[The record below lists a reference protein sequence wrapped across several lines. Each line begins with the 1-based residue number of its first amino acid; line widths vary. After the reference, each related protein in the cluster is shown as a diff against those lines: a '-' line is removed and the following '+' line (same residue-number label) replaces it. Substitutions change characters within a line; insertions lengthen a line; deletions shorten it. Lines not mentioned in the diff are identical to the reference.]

1 MNMNAY
7 SPQII
12 VGACVILLVFMLV
25 IAWAVKRQRDRKR
38 TTELRGRFG
47 PEYEVAL
54 VHYGSRRRAEA
65 ALEGRVRRVEQF
77 SLRPLSVTEQK
88 RFVTEWDAIQG
99 RFIDHPRGAVT
110 EADELINSI
119 LHVKGY
125 PGGTFQQRAADMSVH
140 HPQMVDAVRR
150 GNEITVRAGRN
161 EASTEELRTAM
172 ILYRSLFEEL
182 VESKTLEIPPQ
193 AQAA

>member
-12 VGACVILLVFMLV
+12 VGACVIILVFMLA

-47 PEYEVAL
+47 PEYDAAL
-54 VHYGSRRRAEA
+54 VHYGSRRRSEA
-65 ALEGRVRRVEQF
+65 ALAGRVRRVEQF
-77 SLRPLSVTEQK
+77 NLRPLSVTERN
-88 RFVTEWDAIQG
+88 RFLTEWDSIQG
-99 RFIDHPRGAVT
+99 RFVDHPRGAVT
-110 EADELINSI
+110 EADELINRI
-119 LHVKGY
+119 LQVKGY

-140 HPQMVDAVRR
+140 HPQMVDAHRR
-150 GNEITVRAGRN
+150 ANAITVRAGRN
-161 EASTEELRTAM
+161 EAPMEELRTAM
-172 ILYRSLFEEL
+172 ILYRGVFEDL
-182 VESKTLEIPPQ
+182 VQSKTLEMPR